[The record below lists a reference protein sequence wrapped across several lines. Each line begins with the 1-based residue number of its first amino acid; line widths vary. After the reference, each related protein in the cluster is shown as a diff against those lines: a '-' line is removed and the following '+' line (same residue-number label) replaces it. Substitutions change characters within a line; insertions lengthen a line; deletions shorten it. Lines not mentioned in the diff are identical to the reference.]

1 MKRLLA
7 DRRGA
12 AAIEFAF
19 ASTAL
24 MLLVFGV
31 IEVGRILWTRQALQ
45 GAAAETARCLAIG
58 SLNCPSGAT
67 YAATAAA
74 NRGVSDLQSA
84 MVTVAA
90 SDPCGSASGS
100 FTKVTIA
107 YPYASVVP
115 SLIAG
120 PVGGLTV
127 TACFPH

>member
-1 MKRLLA
+1 MKRLLG
-7 DRRGA
+7 DMRGV

-24 MLLVFGV
+24 MLLVFGIV
-31 IEVGRILWTRQALQ
+31 EMGRMLWTQQVLN

-58 SLNCPSGAT
+58 SINCPSGGA

-74 NRGVSDLQSA
+74 NRGVSDVQTN
-84 MVTVAA
+84 MVTVSANDA
-90 SDPCGSASGS
+90 CGSTAGN

-107 YPYASVVP
+107 YGYASVVP
-115 SLIAG
+115 SFVPTPA
-120 PVGGLTV
+120 GGLTA